1 MINISFSHLGRI
13 YDYDDD
19 DSEYDSELDD
29 FIDDGDCTED
39 ISSHIRDIFGYDKRR
54 YRDLDDDDAEMESSF
69 AQVQRE
75 EFISKKLGR
84 YTDGCIYACG

>member
-1 MINISFSHLGRI
+1 M
-13 YDYDDD
+13 
-19 DSEYDSELDD
+19 DD
-29 FIDDGDCTED
+29 FIDDGDCNED

-75 EFISKKLGR
+75 EYISKKLGK
-84 YTDGCIYACG
+84 YTDDYMYKCG

>member
-1 MINISFSHLGRI
+1 MFFVFCLCLGRI
-13 YDYDDD
+13 YDED

-29 FIDDGDCTED
+29 FIDDAGCEED

-54 YRDLDDDDAEMESSF
+54 YRDMDDDDDNMESNF

-75 EFISKKLGR
+75 EFISKKLGKLAVSPSS
-84 YTDGCIYACG
+84 DLG